1 MMLFE
6 FEMFLKLKGFSIRGL
21 VCLREEDC
29 SQISGGQMLV
39 ALEEVFVLM
48 KFGVDQ
54 DEKKHVGEDLQ
65 ALGPKPS
72 FTPHTKMEVTFSRID
87 NSMIVKHFRSL
98 CESSA

>member
-29 SQISGGQMLV
+29 SWISGGQMLV

-48 KFGVDQ
+48 KFGVD
-54 DEKKHVGEDLQ
+54 
-65 ALGPKPS
+65 
-72 FTPHTKMEVTFSRID
+72 
-87 NSMIVKHFRSL
+87 
-98 CESSA
+98 